1 MQPFVSTV
9 HILLQWLEDDFLSYL
24 TEWESAVKDSGLTA
38 SERRK
43 MTLSE
48 ETLDGIKITGK

>member
-1 MQPFVSTV
+1 MQFICFNCV
-9 HILLQWLEDDFLSYL
+9 LLQWLEEYFLGYL
-24 TEWESAVKDSGLTA
+24 TEWESAVKDSGHTA

>member
-1 MQPFVSTV
+1 MQFICFNCV
-9 HILLQWLEDDFLSYL
+9 LLQWLEEDFLGYL
-24 TEWESAVKDSGLTA
+24 TEWESAVKDSGHTA

-43 MTLSE
+43 ITLSE